1 MDSKVSGPGSGLEE
15 ATGPNPEPLGV
26 KLRDRAHP
34 PPSRDPEIS

>member
-1 MDSKVSGPGSGLEE
+1 MDSKISGPGSGLVE

-26 KLRDRAHP
+26 KLRERVPP